1 MGTPAP
7 YQRIAIYGPGL
18 LGGSIALAIRD
29 FLPSCELRLWAR
41 REQPLERAKELGI
54 TTHTFQDPRQ
64 AAEGAELIILA
75 TPIGAFEEL
84 ARRIL
89 PSISHSAIVTDVG
102 SVKAYVHRTTGTL
115 LTERGRLFIGSHPMA
130 GAETQGLEHA
140 TPALLQQATVA
151 ITNPHHVAEEHVL
164 RLERFWQTL
173 GALTY
178 RLTPENHDQAVA
190 RISHMPHI
198 MAALCARNASTGGTP
213 LADLQRLASTGFRD
227 TTRVSSGA
235 AGMWA
240 DILWENDVAIRATLH
255 HCVQD
260 LHDLIDL
267 LENQDKAG
275 VYNWLEQ
282 AKISRESIIA
292 PSGQPNT
299 PPARQSN

>member
-18 LGGSIALAIRD
+18 LGGSIALAARK
-29 FLPSCELRLWAR
+29 FLPGCELRLWAR
-41 REQPLERAKELGI
+41 RAQPLELAKELGI

-89 PSISHSAIVTDVG
+89 PAISRSAIVTDVG
-102 SVKAYVHRTTGTL
+102 SVKAYVHRTTGAL
-115 LTERGRLFIGSHPMA
+115 LTERGRLFLGSHPMA

-140 TPALLQQATVA
+140 TPGLLQQATVA
-151 ITNPHHVAEEHVL
+151 ITNPHNVANEHVL

-178 RLTPENHDQAVA
+178 RITPENHDQAVA

-198 MAALCARNASTGGTP
+198 MAALCSRNATAGDAP

-235 AGMWA
+235 AGMWS

-260 LHDLIDL
+260 LHDLINL

-275 VYNWLEQ
+275 VRSWLEK
-282 AKISRESIIA
+282 AKASRETVMA
-292 PSGQPNT
+292 RTVQPDT
-299 PPARQSN
+299 PPATGP